1 HRDGP
6 GYPATNQPMLVGI
19 ELPADRPWPPTEV
32 PAAVVDLGVVDNR
45 PQRTKLLD
53 YLQAQTPI
61 RMLMICDAQQTP
73 DRGVIALLADLAGMA
88 RHSRVALL
96 ADTTPDPAHETRTSL
111 WQEKLLAAGFA
122 AEAIHTTLAP
132 ALDWLAGPATD
143 DETARNGHAGS

>member
-1 HRDGP
+1 MRISDWSSDVCSSD
-6 GYPATNQPMLVGI
+6 L
-19 ELPADRPWPPTEV
+19 LPADRPWPPTEV

-88 RHSRVALL
+88 RHSRVALQIGR
-96 ADTTPDPAHETRTSL
+96 AHV
-111 WQEKLLAAGFA
+111 
-122 AEAIHTTLAP
+122 
-132 ALDWLAGPATD
+132 
-143 DETARNGHAGS
+143 